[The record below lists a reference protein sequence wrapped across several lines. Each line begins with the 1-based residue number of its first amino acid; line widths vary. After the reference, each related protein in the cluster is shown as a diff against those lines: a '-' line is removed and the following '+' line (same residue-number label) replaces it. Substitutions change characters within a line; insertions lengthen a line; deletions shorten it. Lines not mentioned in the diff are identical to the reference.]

1 MLIGASFV
9 WWLSFILRQNAKVDT
24 SRGELVLEQK
34 KKKKRKQ
41 FPMKI
46 CFDEYFAA
54 ISDAKYLMVGAFFL
68 FALVSSSAILYCV
81 GLYSNTTF
89 CS

>member
-1 MLIGASFV
+1 
-9 WWLSFILRQNAKVDT
+9 
-24 SRGELVLEQK
+24 
-34 KKKKRKQ
+34 
-41 FPMKI
+41 MKI